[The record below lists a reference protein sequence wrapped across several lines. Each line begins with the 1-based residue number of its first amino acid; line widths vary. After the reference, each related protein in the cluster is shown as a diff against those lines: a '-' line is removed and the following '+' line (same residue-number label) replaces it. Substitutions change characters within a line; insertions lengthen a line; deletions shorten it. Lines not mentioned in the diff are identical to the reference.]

1 MSKKPAAGYVLD
13 VSAVAGPIRSLDRN
27 PWPAAAH
34 YFNGTQTALCA
45 SGQWVAYASFT
56 MDDGTDRYF
65 PYAYDMT
72 QAGAAALLYGW
83 PGFCD
88 LDSEETY
95 LGTYALGAIYH
106 SPFDSILAADLTAWL
121 AAH

>member
-1 MSKKPAAGYVLD
+1 MKKPAAGYVLD

-34 YFNGTQTALCA
+34 YFNGNGTALCA

-56 MDDGTDRYF
+56 MHDSTDRFF
-65 PYAYDMT
+65 PFAYNPT

-83 PGFCD
+83 PGFGD
-88 LDSEETY
+88 LDAEEIY
-95 LGTYALGAIYH
+95 LGTHTVGVIYH
-106 SPFDSILAADLTAWL
+106 DPFDSILAADMSAWC